1 MPPWSGAS
9 ETTAPRLTTASASA
23 TAPASSS
30 RSTSA
35 IAAAANISATAAEA
49 STWSVPSS
57 GISQKAVANVPA
69 IEPAVEIAKSR
80 PAVRPSSSSECAF
93 SRTAIGE
100 TVPRITLWAPKR
112 KIVASS
118 GLSRGP
124 GSHST
129 RCSSTQSS
137 TKGIASTSSEA
148 AASIATRRRG
158 VG

>member
-1 MPPWSGAS
+1 M
-9 ETTAPRLTTASASA
+9 
-23 TAPASSS
+23 
-30 RSTSA
+30 
-35 IAAAANISATAAEA
+35 
-49 STWSVPSS
+49 PSS

-69 IEPAVEIAKSR
+69 IEPAVEIAKRR

-100 TVPRITLWAPKR
+100 TVPRMTLCAPKR
-112 KIVASS
+112 KIVARS
-118 GLSRGP
+118 GFRRGP

-129 RCSSTQSS
+129 RWSSTQSS

-148 AASIATRRRG
+148 EASIATRSLG